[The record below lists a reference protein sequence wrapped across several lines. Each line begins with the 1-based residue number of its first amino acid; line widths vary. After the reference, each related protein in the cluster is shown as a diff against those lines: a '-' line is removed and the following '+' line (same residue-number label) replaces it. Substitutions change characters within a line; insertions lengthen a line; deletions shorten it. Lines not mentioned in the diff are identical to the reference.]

1 MNCNFDPNKCTSSC
15 NKYSM
20 CSFFSVQTQL
30 SEIQSQFNFIYKTL
44 GDILK
49 SNDEAHV
56 KIDLLER
63 GFFNITERLSDS
75 ETK

>member
-1 MNCNFDPNKCTSSC
+1 
-15 NKYSM
+15 M
-20 CSFFSVQTQL
+20 CSFFSVQAQL
-30 SEIQSQFNFIYKTL
+30 SEIQTQFNFIYKTL

>member
-1 MNCNFDPNKCTSSC
+1 
-15 NKYSM
+15 M

-63 GFFNITERLSDS
+63 GFLNIAERINDS